1 MITVR
6 FQGLNEAVRDLK
18 RFREKALP
26 FAMRN
31 GLNTAA
37 FEARRIWQA
46 EIRADFTLRNN
57 FTERSI
63 QVEKAQLGRLY
74 AKVGSTAPYMGKQ
87 EEGGTVSGKSGRK
100 PIPAPVA
107 AGLSPGSK
115 RTKLVRSRFYL
126 GAIKVQHPTLRGSRK
141 QRNAIA
147 MAVAKRAGQKAVL
160 LERPSGGKGLF
171 LLGGGKRKMTA
182 RLLWDVSRSSV
193 HVKSQPTLGRTLMA
207 IAPKLEHIYLA
218 SVVEQLQRHK
228 IAGY

>member
-1 MITVR
+1 
-6 FQGLNEAVRDLK
+6 
-18 RFREKALP
+18 
-26 FAMRN
+26 
-31 GLNTAA
+31 
-37 FEARRIWQA
+37 
-46 EIRADFTLRNN
+46 
-57 FTERSI
+57 
-63 QVEKAQLGRLY
+63 
-74 AKVGSTAPYMGKQ
+74 
-87 EEGGTVSGKSGRK
+87 
-100 PIPAPVA
+100 
-107 AGLSPGSK
+107 
-115 RTKLVRSRFYL
+115 
-126 GAIKVQHPTLRGSRK
+126 
-141 QRNAIA
+141 